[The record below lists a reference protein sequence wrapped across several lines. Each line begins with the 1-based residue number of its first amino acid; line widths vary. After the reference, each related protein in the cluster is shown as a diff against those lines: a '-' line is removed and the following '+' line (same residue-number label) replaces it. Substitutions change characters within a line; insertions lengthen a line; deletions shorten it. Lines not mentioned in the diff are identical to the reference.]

1 MRKMTIK
8 MKANEIKSR
17 GVNGSTLL
25 KRLPTV
31 CPVGMSVFDE
41 GIALTLDSKICLF
54 ESIQSPLNKN
64 KIGE

>member
-25 KRLPTV
+25 KRLPMV
-31 CPVGMSVFDE
+31 CPVGIRVFDE
-41 GIALTLDSKICLF
+41 GIALRLDSKICLF